1 MKKILSFT
9 VFVLSCAFL
18 FSEGSS
24 LQKKFVSGNI
34 QDKIQAVRSAGSK
47 EVLVLSSLAMDFSM
61 QNKEILGNSRELD
74 LLAIEGIRAVSYDL
88 GSKSTPAEKK
98 ELSDKLF
105 SIYEKFPDE
114 NVKISVLGCVSL
126 LNLKDSPFPYFLNE
140 HLKSANVKKEKEA
153 LLKSMIT
160 TLGLIGNR
168 DSFVILYL
176 LYGEAAWASYNE
188 EIKISVG
195 KLMESSVPQAVSII
209 QTGNLSD
216 CRRIFDI
223 ALKNEKFPKK
233 SLADISENVL
243 SRTINMYE
251 NNISKGQS
259 LTNLQFEAFEVLSK
273 LKWTRASGLSMAFFS
288 SVKKEYEEGI
298 FPEEKF
304 VGVIENLPSIAPLE
318 SVQPFCSYLDEC
330 NAVMEKSI
338 NQSGV
343 KKPAESIVLALIN
356 ALGAIGDKNA
366 FDTLLSVTYYTYSE
380 TVIKQARDA
389 LAGLRW

>member
-9 VFVLSCAFL
+9 VFALSCAFL

-47 EVLVLSSLAMDFSM
+47 EALVLSSLAMDFSI

-105 SIYEKFPDE
+105 SIYEKFSDE

-168 DSFVILYL
+168 DSFVIL
-176 LYGEAAWASYNE
+176 
-188 EIKISVG
+188 
-195 KLMESSVPQAVSII
+195 
-209 QTGNLSD
+209 
-216 CRRIFDI
+216 
-223 ALKNEKFPKK
+223 
-233 SLADISENVL
+233 
-243 SRTINMYE
+243 
-251 NNISKGQS
+251 
-259 LTNLQFEAFEVLSK
+259 
-273 LKWTRASGLSMAFFS
+273 
-288 SVKKEYEEGI
+288 
-298 FPEEKF
+298 
-304 VGVIENLPSIAPLE
+304 
-318 SVQPFCSYLDEC
+318 
-330 NAVMEKSI
+330 
-338 NQSGV
+338 
-343 KKPAESIVLALIN
+343 
-356 ALGAIGDKNA
+356 
-366 FDTLLSVTYYTYSE
+366 
-380 TVIKQARDA
+380 
-389 LAGLRW
+389 

>member
-1 MKKILSFT
+1 
-9 VFVLSCAFL
+9 
-18 FSEGSS
+18 
-24 LQKKFVSGNI
+24 
-34 QDKIQAVRSAGSK
+34 
-47 EVLVLSSLAMDFSM
+47 
-61 QNKEILGNSRELD
+61 
-74 LLAIEGIRAVSYDL
+74 
-88 GSKSTPAEKK
+88 
-98 ELSDKLF
+98 
-105 SIYEKFPDE
+105 
-114 NVKISVLGCVSL
+114 
-126 LNLKDSPFPYFLNE
+126 
-140 HLKSANVKKEKEA
+140 
-153 LLKSMIT
+153 MIT

-216 CRRIFDI
+216 CHRIFDI

-259 LTNLQFEAFEVLSK
+259 LTNLQFEAFEFLSK
-273 LKWTRASGLSMAFFS
+273 LKWTRASGLSMSFFS